1 MWCTVILILFLV
13 SRFLLLLFRFVHFYS
28 GKFKTNFKR
37 RQTRD
42 LIVDE
47 LLLIFSLEII
57 VIFRSFASHSHSLS
71 LSIESNQ
78 IEFEVVVVVTKVS
91 RKIKRLK

>member
-1 MWCTVILILFLV
+1 MVYCYFDFV
-13 SRFLLLLFRFVHFYS
+13 SRFLLLSFRFVHFYS

-57 VIFRSFASHSHSLS
+57 VIFRSFTSHSRSLS
-71 LSIESNQ
+71 LSIESNR
-78 IEFEVVVVVTKVS
+78 IGGGGGDKSVT
-91 RKIKRLK
+91 